1 MQCVTYWHC
10 VFLQDL
16 IELHLTYCNSLS
28 SRSLKTLTCFR
39 ETLVSLCL
47 FGCSRIFY
55 RKGGAPLACNEDT
68 EDEEDESPASRQ
80 ALETDFNF
88 QGFNRLRLLNLGGL
102 PDEVDAET
110 LLKPLKSLTLL
121 DLSNV
126 QLLGTAFL
134 TQWKDRLASL
144 VLYNVDLSEELVNT
158 VVELVNLR

>member
-1 MQCVTYWHC
+1 MSLL
-10 VFLQDL
+10 LQDL
-16 IELHLTYCNSLS
+16 IELYLIYCNNLS

-47 FGCSRIFY
+47 FSCSNIFFK
-55 RKGGAPLACNEDT
+55 KGGAPLACNDDSED
-68 EDEEDESPASRQ
+68 SPASRQ

-88 QGFNRLRLLNLGGL
+88 EGFNRLRLLNLGGL
-102 PDEVDAET
+102 SEEVDVET
-110 LLKPLKSLTLL
+110 LLRPLKSLTSL

-126 QLLGTAFL
+126 QLQDTTFL